1 MRLDSVSGT
10 TDEQGDRRRLRRL
23 VSAAAIVVLVVAVSG
38 LAYVT
43 RPWAANDAA
52 ETSIGMLSADAPRP
66 GEPAPNFAL
75 SDETGQRV
83 ELAGFIGRPVFLNF
97 WADWCTFC
105 KEEMPDMQRIA
116 DQFGGQLVVLG
127 VNTGDSVGTGE
138 RFAQRAG
145 VTYQRLYDLELR
157 VTEGYG
163 IQAMPTSY
171 FIDASGRIVDYSF
184 GVLSYEQMLAKV
196 EPLVDG

>member
-1 MRLDSVSGT
+1 MSSV
-10 TDEQGDRRRLRRL
+10 TDKSPQDRPARRLPAML
-23 VSAAAIVVLVVAVSG
+23 VLLLVLLALGG

-43 RPWAANDAA
+43 RPWAADTVD
-52 ETSIGMLSADAPRP
+52 EGSVGMLSDDTPRP
-66 GEPAPNFAL
+66 GAPAPNFAL
-75 SDETGQRV
+75 TDQNGRRV
-83 ELAGFIGRPVFLNF
+83 ELTGFNGRPVFLNF

-116 DQFGGQLVVLG
+116 EQFGGQLIVLG
-127 VNTGDSVGTGE
+127 VNTGDSVETGE
-138 RFAQRAG
+138 RFVERAG
-145 VTYQRLYDLELR
+145 ISYQRVYDLDLA

-163 IQAMPTSY
+163 VQAMPTSY

-196 EPLVDG
+196 GPLIDG